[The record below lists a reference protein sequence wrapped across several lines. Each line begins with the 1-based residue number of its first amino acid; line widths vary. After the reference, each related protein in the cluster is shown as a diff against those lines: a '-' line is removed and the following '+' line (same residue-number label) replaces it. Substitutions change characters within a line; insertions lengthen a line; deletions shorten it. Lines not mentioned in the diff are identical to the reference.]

1 MKCQCFNADVVDF
14 FYQYFIYLFFFFI
27 FFNSRMFT
35 LTENK
40 TTGLWEDKEICFG
53 DDKYCTNKL
62 SGEFERYILSFG
74 EDEGGIVIN
83 YLQFSII
90 RTYCYG
96 IDRKTVQRKKLQTKQ
111 KL

>member
-1 MKCQCFNADVVDF
+1 
-14 FYQYFIYLFFFFI
+14 
-27 FFNSRMFT
+27 MFT